1 MIIENNKAVGVPE
14 EEDVLDTG
22 DDIDV
27 TRLSARH
34 GHFLPAGL
42 LDSQVDDLKVP
53 RPPENHLSWP
63 PMARQRSWW
72 RRSSVA

>member
-42 LDSQVDDLKVP
+42 LDSQVDDLEVP
-53 RPPENHLSWP
+53 RPPENHWSWP
-63 PMARQRSWW
+63 PMARRRSL

>member
-1 MIIENNKAVGVPE
+1 VIIENNKAVGVPE

-42 LDSQVDDLKVP
+42 LDSQVDDLEVP

-63 PMARQRSWW
+63 PMARRRSLW

>member
-42 LDSQVDDLKVP
+42 LDGRVEDLEVP
-53 RPPENHLSWP
+53 RPPGESLAVP
-63 PMARQRSWW
+63 PMARRRSLW